1 MEGSGTHQI
10 RLSAIWALDGSP
22 DPMPGAPC
30 AVPWVARLARY
41 VGSPTLLS
49 GEATFRMLTS
59 LNISMRNYSL
69 TFSVIGVCFLTAKS
83 MALEARPENWLRRVV
98 PKEPVANRAFDT
110 VLI

>member
-1 MEGSGTHQI
+1 
-10 RLSAIWALDGSP
+10 
-22 DPMPGAPC
+22 
-30 AVPWVARLARY
+30 
-41 VGSPTLLS
+41 
-49 GEATFRMLTS
+49 
-59 LNISMRNYSL
+59 MRNYSL